1 MVLSDQRL
9 VELKDKVYCPRDY
22 AIETDFSADPNQF
35 DRLKILV
42 SLVINTFYIHGVV
55 QEPPSPSKSGYL
67 FINDVFYND
76 RRHPE
81 SQDYSR
87 FYILLLFIV
96 YCCCLLFIVV
106 VYCLLLCCS
115 VIIDWS
121 NDDKR
126 QKESPR
132 LNQFISLDM
141 SSVSFTDLSL
151 RLGYPYLYCH
161 HGNCEHIMIFNDIR

>member
-1 MVLSDQRL
+1 MVLYRNHRAHQ
-9 VELKDKVYCPRDY
+9 
-22 AIETDFSADPNQF
+22 
-35 DRLKILV
+35 
-42 SLVINTFYIHGVV
+42 
-55 QEPPSPSKSGYL
+55 
-67 FINDVFYND
+67 
-76 RRHPE
+76 
-81 SQDYSR
+81 SQDIY
-87 FYILLLFIV
+87 LLMTSSITTDDTLSLKTTAGFTS
-96 YCCCLLFIVV
+96 CCCLLFIVV